1 MIQLQGKR
9 NSAVIFA
16 DKIDKPTK
24 NQIASLLREEAY
36 SDSRIR
42 MMPDVHSGRNV
53 AVGTTM
59 TISRRVAPAL
69 VGADIGCGMEVV
81 FFEERDGIDLAKLDE
96 VIHSLIPCGAK
107 IHDEPIESFDLSE
120 LICKDKVDCGRSAR
134 SLGTLGGG
142 NHFIEV
148 DRTKC
153 GGLALVIHSG
163 SRQLGNDVAAY
174 YQDQAYRSQCKKLR
188 KRAKQSYYDAKADGI
203 YYKSKSDKGSVK
215 VKREEATLEGSLF
228 EAYLHDIGIVTAY
241 ADRNRRCIAELICD
255 RMGLSVTDRF
265 SCIHNYIDTEAMILR
280 KGAISA
286 RLGERVIIPLNMRD
300 GAILAVGKGN
310 PEWNFSAPHGAGR
323 VCTRT
328 EARYAFGVEEFQR
341 EMVGIYT
348 TTAREGSIDEC
359 PMAYKPPQRILEFI
373 GETVSDIEII
383 KPIYNFKSC

>member
-1 MIQLQGKR
+1 MIKLQGKR

-16 DKIDKPTK
+16 DKIDKQTK
-24 NQIASLLREEAY
+24 TQISSLLREEAY
-36 SDSRIR
+36 SDSKIR
-42 MMPDVHSGRNV
+42 MMPDVHAGRNV

-69 VGADIGCGMEVV
+69 VGVDIGCGMEVV
-81 FFEERDGIDLAKLDE
+81 FFERRDEIDLAKLDE
-96 VIHSLIPCGAK
+96 MIHSLIPCGAK

-120 LICKDKVDCGRSAR
+120 LICKDKVDVARACR

-148 DRTKC
+148 DKTER
-153 GGLALVIHSG
+153 GGLVLVIHSG
-163 SRQLGNDVAAY
+163 SRQLGSDVAGY
-174 YQDQAYRSQCKKLR
+174 YQDQAYRYQCKKQR
-188 KRAKQSYYDAKADGI
+188 KRAKQCYYDAKEDGI
-203 YYKSKSDKGSVK
+203 SYKTKTDKGSVK
-215 VKREEATLEGSLF
+215 VKREEAVLEGALF
-228 EAYLHDIGIVTAY
+228 EEYLHDLAIVTAF
-241 ADRNRRCIAELICD
+241 AERNRRCIAELICD
-255 RMGLSVTDRF
+255 KMGLSVKDRF
-265 SCIHNYIDTEAMILR
+265 SCMHNYIDTEAMILR

-323 VCTRT
+323 ICTRT
-328 EARYAFGVEEFQR
+328 EAKYAFNVEEFQR

-359 PMAYKPPQRILEFI
+359 PMAYKPPERILSLI